1 MQSCYFRAGL
11 DPRNTGYVEAHGTGT
26 QAGDTSEAAAIGTVL
41 GRGVNRS
48 RDEPLIIGSVKTN
61 IGHTEASSGLAG
73 VIKAVMAIEKE
84 CIPPSL
90 NFDRPNPNIPFEE
103 LGITV
108 SPLSCNSFILKDSIF
123 LSLLLVV
130 TMLVSKLVVVPGIDD
145 PAKCH

>member
-1 MQSCYFRAGL
+1 MQSCYSRAGL

-41 GRGVNRS
+41 GKGVNRC

-108 SPLSCNSFILKDSIF
+108 SLISYNSFVLKGFIFCCFSHSCRHNEIAFEVGLYIWDS
-123 LSLLLVV
+123 
-130 TMLVSKLVVVPGIDD
+130 
-145 PAKCH
+145 